1 MGLFDLFKP
10 EWQKSDVEV
19 RKDAVIKLNANNQSA
34 IETVAL
40 SDTDSEIRGI
50 AIRKLESKEVLQK
63 VIDSETQRARYL
75 NDKDWQQG
83 SENIHVPCA
92 VTKIS

>member
-50 AIRKLESKEVLQK
+50 AMAKAPHSLR
-63 VIDSETQRARYL
+63 
-75 NDKDWQQG
+75 
-83 SENIHVPCA
+83 C
-92 VTKIS
+92 